1 MKRVLITGGAG
12 FIAHHLIGQILKTTD
27 WEVISLD
34 RLDYS
39 GNLNRLHDIML
50 SFDPEVRKRVKIV
63 HHDLKAELNPLVR
76 SEVGKVDY
84 ILHLAAGSH
93 VDRSIDYPMEF
104 VLDNVIGTTNILEF
118 ARTQK
123 DNLERFVY
131 FSTDEVFGPAP
142 DGIKYKENDRYN
154 STNPYSAT
162 KAAAE
167 EIAVAYENTYGLPIY
182 ITHTMNVF
190 GERQHPEKFIPM
202 CIKRARDG
210 ESVTIHSDR
219 TKTIAGSRH
228 YIHAEDVSSAVLF
241 LLQFEENAVKSE
253 TSLKAYNELFGPTW
267 GNAKCPK
274 FNIVGSEELDNLE
287 LATIIAEAQGK
298 ELKYEMVDFHSSR
311 PGHDLR
317 YALDGGKMKAL
328 GWEPAKSVRERIADV
343 TKWTLE
349 NERWI
354 TV

>member
-27 WEVISLD
+27 WEVITLD

-39 GNLNRLHDIML
+39 GNLNRLHDLML
-50 SFDPEVRKRVKIV
+50 SFDPEVRKRVRVV
-63 HHDLKAELNPLVR
+63 HHDLKAELNPMVCR
-76 SEVGKVDY
+76 EIGNVDY

-93 VDRSIDYPMEF
+93 VDRSIEYPLEF
-104 VLDNVIGTTNILEF
+104 VMDNVVGTCNILDF

-123 DNLERFVY
+123 ENLERFIY

-154 STNPYSAT
+154 STNPYSAS
-162 KAAAE
+162 KAGGE
-167 EIAVAYENTYGLPIY
+167 ELAVAYENTYDLPIY

-202 CIKRARDG
+202 CIRKIRNG
-210 ESVTIHSDR
+210 ESVTIHSDS
-219 TKTIAGSRH
+219 TKTVPGSRH
-228 YIHAEDVSSAVLF
+228 YIHAEDVASAILF
-241 LLQFEENAVKSE
+241 LLNHKGGFE
-253 TSLKAYNELFGPTW
+253 PTW

-274 FNIVGSEELDNLE
+274 FNIVGAEELNNLE
-287 LATIIAEAQGK
+287 LAKIIAEAEGK
-298 ELKYEMVDFHSSR
+298 DLAYEMVDFHSSR

-317 YALDGGKMKAL
+317 YALCGDKMKEL
-328 GWEPAKSVRERIADV
+328 GWTPAKSVRERIADV

-354 TV
+354 TL